1 MSAQRGSRRLW
12 STDDAGHSSVWVDAG
27 EHHYL
32 NLVGNSAGVQPTLR
46 VHRERVLRLRR
57 LLLSNRDEADDPTQK
72 IVLGGLDSK
81 EGKLERRYE
90 QLADGVIFAGVLVV
104 VGLVIYIIAMGFW

>member
-1 MSAQRGSRRLW
+1 
-12 STDDAGHSSVWVDAG
+12 V
-27 EHHYL
+27 E
-32 NLVGNSAGVQPTLR
+32 NSAGVQLTLR

-90 QLADGVIFAGVLVV
+90 HIADGVMLAGVLVA
-104 VGLVIYIIAMGFW
+104 VGLFIYIIAMGSC